1 MDIIGELGTVTLS
14 TALPDFSKS
23 PEKEELIA
31 ILIAGMAVYVV
42 SSQRVALETARNRRI
57 YSL

>member
-14 TALPDFSKS
+14 TALPDSSKF
-23 PEKEELIA
+23 PEKEELLA

-42 SSQRVALETARNRRI
+42 SSQRVALETASNRRTC
-57 YSL
+57 SL